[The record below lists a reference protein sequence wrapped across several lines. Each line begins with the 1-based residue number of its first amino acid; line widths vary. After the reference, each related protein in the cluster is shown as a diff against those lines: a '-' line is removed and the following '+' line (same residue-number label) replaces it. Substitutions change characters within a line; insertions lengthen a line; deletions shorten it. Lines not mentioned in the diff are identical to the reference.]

1 MFAKHCKT
9 NAFFSK
15 YHSHA
20 RRGSF
25 FRWIFAPIFVDISLP
40 CCMALILALFFLCFT
55 TIFSRNVNAARG
67 FCLKYH
73 SHAAWGSFFQRY
85 FGNRIHIDFCPPATI
100 QNLQYRHTMQTYNTN
115 IQYKHTIQNLQ
126 YKPAIQT
133 YNTDLKQKPT
143 IQTFNAKPTIQTYNT
158 HPAIQTYNANLQ
170 YTPTTET
177 YNTNLRH
184 NLKTK
189 PTSRYESNKIS
200 KRHRS
205 W

>member
-1 MFAKHCKT
+1 MFATHCKT
-9 NAFFSK
+9 KAFFSK

-85 FGNRIHIDFCPPATI
+85 FGNWIHIEFCPPARHGTI
-100 QNLQYRHTMQTYNTN
+100 WGINRPHNRTSWEACAVQDRSKTRQ
-115 IQYKHTIQNLQ
+115 KHYWHKTSNKPTIQNLQ
-126 YKPAIQT
+126 YKPTIP
-133 YNTDLKQKPT
+133 KQ
-143 IQTFNAKPTIQTYNT
+143 QSLQYKPTIQTYRNIT
-158 HPAIQTYNANLQ
+158 QHYKPTIQK
-170 YTPTTET
+170 T
-177 YNTNLRH
+177 YNTDIQH
-184 NLKTK
+184 K
-189 PTSRYESNKIS
+189 PTIQI
-200 KRHRS
+200 
-205 W
+205 